1 MLFRSLTDIEVDD
14 KMLRSG
20 SSEEVP
26 EENYSGFDIDPT
38 STVSVGKVQKVD
50 KRKFRI
56 ASMEPGEV
64 LRLTYSVEI
73 PTVGGSGQRIWT
85 NTVTATDEN
94 GITDNDSC
102 RVYAEPKPPK
112 RLKIR
117 KVGDRT
123 TVKAGDIV
131 TYTVTV
137 KNNGLQNLVGVNIT
151 DDLAGIP
158 AGNVVEF
165 KLDTSSTVDQSPGNV
180 TIKADKTGAN
190 IKEFQKDK
198 IARFIYKI
206 KIPDDALENQ
216 MFTNNV
222 QAVDTDGT
230 MASDS
235 WRVVVKASQD
245 RLEIKK
251 SVDKNTAKRGE
262 KVKYTVSV
270 KNISGT
276 KLKDVKVKDS
286 LDGVTLTKTSG
297 NITVTTNGNQA
308 NIGIFNPDETVTFE
322 YEYTVP
328 ATAAGGSKIEN
339 IATATDPKG
348 KEYTAR
354 QEVTVEGEPE
364 LKVKK
369 NVDKPIVPA
378 GDRKSVV

>member
-1 MLFRSLTDIEVDD
+1 
-14 KMLRSG
+14 
-20 SSEEVP
+20 
-26 EENYSGFDIDPT
+26 
-38 STVSVGKVQKVD
+38 
-50 KRKFRI
+50 
-56 ASMEPGEV
+56 
-64 LRLTYSVEI
+64 
-73 PTVGGSGQRIWT
+73 
-85 NTVTATDEN
+85 
-94 GITDNDSC
+94 
-102 RVYAEPKPPK
+102 
-112 RLKIR
+112 
-117 KVGDRT
+117 
-123 TVKAGDIV
+123 
-131 TYTVTV
+131 
-137 KNNGLQNLVGVNIT
+137 
-151 DDLAGIP
+151 
-158 AGNVVEF
+158 
-165 KLDTSSTVDQSPGNV
+165 
-180 TIKADKTGAN
+180 
-190 IKEFQKDK
+190 
-198 IARFIYKI
+198 
-206 KIPDDALENQ
+206 

-364 LKVKK
+364 LTVKK
-369 NVDKPIVPA
+369 TVDKPIVEAGDIVTYTLSVKNSGSTDLANVDINDVMPGVDPA
-378 GDRKSVV
+378 NFIDFNLDPSSTVGQAVGNVSIKSDAVDRKSVV